1 MPRLGGGRHSPIG
14 SNLADG
20 EGVNSDECSACG
32 GTGQLLCC
40 DGCTRSYHF
49 TCVDPPQEKVPDGE
63 WFCHACAVQPVPA
76 QERGVFVQL
85 KNSLQKRKPVAFNLP
100 THLQEYYEDVVRG
113 DDGEYEEAS
122 APSRSTKTRG
132 GYDVPADTLKL
143 KDNKDNLVLC
153 FRCGKSAM
161 GNREIADCD
170 FCNLHWHLDCVD
182 PPLASAPKRFGKG
195 TWKCPAH
202 VDSEITLPRS
212 ASGKVY
218 KVRRPKHPRVID
230 TALRRGIK
238 NNGNIEIIDDDSDEE
253 EEEQPPGSIFRVP
266 AQAIKLDFIAK
277 VKQANLAAAQ
287 KRKRQEEEQQQGSLE
302 AESKRRKLQHGSD
315 PEDRATPQKA
325 LSNSNTHTGVGNQDD
340 IFRGRSPAERSAAM
354 SLAKFAESD
363 SNPSQLDGD
372 RVRELVGTLM
382 AEVPAGT
389 ATTSLC
395 NGDVSSRAGVAAA
408 NKGAHAAN
416 QSHAVQ
422 IGPSSSPLTAEAELA
437 EYMKLEATL
446 KAKIAALRTTAS
458 ASAAATT
465 AT

>member
-1 MPRLGGGRHSPIG
+1 MKMSFGETMGSMRKQAPLPDPQSKPLLRSCIYESGQSGPNRLPR
-14 SNLADG
+14 
-20 EGVNSDECSACG
+20 
-32 GTGQLLCC
+32 
-40 DGCTRSYHF
+40 
-49 TCVDPPQEKVPDGE
+49 
-63 WFCHACAVQPVPA
+63 
-76 QERGVFVQL
+76 
-85 KNSLQKRKPVAFNLP
+85 
-100 THLQEYYEDVVRG
+100 
-113 DDGEYEEAS
+113 
-122 APSRSTKTRG
+122 TRG

-277 VKQANLAAAQ
+277 VKQ
-287 KRKRQEEEQQQGSLE
+287 
-302 AESKRRKLQHGSD
+302 
-315 PEDRATPQKA
+315 
-325 LSNSNTHTGVGNQDD
+325 
-340 IFRGRSPAERSAAM
+340 
-354 SLAKFAESD
+354 
-363 SNPSQLDGD
+363 
-372 RVRELVGTLM
+372 
-382 AEVPAGT
+382 
-389 ATTSLC
+389 
-395 NGDVSSRAGVAAA
+395 
-408 NKGAHAAN
+408 
-416 QSHAVQ
+416 
-422 IGPSSSPLTAEAELA
+422 
-437 EYMKLEATL
+437 
-446 KAKIAALRTTAS
+446 
-458 ASAAATT
+458 
-465 AT
+465 